1 MRRHVWQDYDDLSCI
16 AGLNT
21 EQDMSFSRSKS
32 QTADAPLQAR
42 LTWSLYCKS
51 RVR

>member
-1 MRRHVWQDYDDLSCI
+1 MRRHVCQDYDDLSCI
-16 AGLNT
+16 AGLYT

-32 QTADAPLQAR
+32 QPADALLQAR

-51 RVR
+51 RVG